1 MKKKIVAA
9 LLALTMVTQGAMPV
23 FAQEES
29 AGRVETTVDAETTK
43 ILCKEYLSEE
53 KQIQGIEQRF
63 SIPQEDVAFVKGLGS
78 GTITLSFKT
87 GSTNLQALA
96 AINGSTHTN
105 HYMSLYISGGNKIGF
120 EFRKNE
126 TVNDHKNFTVNDV
139 NLADN
144 QWHTITLVTEKDSY
158 YKVYLDQKLVQ
169 QWDVSETNFVD
180 KMEWEPTS
188 VTFGGANRISGNSY
202 PFTGSIKEV
211 KLYNGAVSED
221 QIMADHGAVSVGT
234 PIFTY
239 QRKMFDGTEG
249 KMIQLPEQKEKISG
263 LTKGTFSFA
272 YRLNE
277 AAVGKTIYGLLSLSN
292 SNADREYGALYI
304 KPKDNRIGYE
314 VQGKGDKYITVRNG
328 NSVNNAEWH
337 TVTYAFDGT
346 QAEFYLD
353 GVSIGK
359 FATTHLLKG
368 NWTPDMVTLGGISR
382 TNTTPGSKWP
392 FHGIIDSVNVF
403 DETLNA
409 EQVMELHKRTLPQE
423 EPEYGKD
430 VYKTGEYGI
439 YDMGDYDS
447 YNYRIPAMVTTSK
460 GTVIA
465 AADQRNTHWSD
476 WGNIDTV
483 VRRSTDNGLTWEDPI
498 DVIDLKSQSYFSG
511 TQSAYTIDPA
521 MIAEDEN
528 GKNPGRVWMLVDMFP
543 ESTNGSQGTWSIKET
558 GTGYVKVDGKDYLAL
573 YDKDN
578 NQYTLRENG
587 EVFDK
592 DNQKTDYVV
601 KQFEG
606 NDEQGYHEKG
616 DLYKSGEYVGNI
628 YLRSTS
634 KNNDSAPL
642 HPTQTCYLWL
652 SYSDDD
658 GVTWSDPVDITP
670 QVKADWMRFCGVG
683 PGFGVQ
689 LQYDEEHPGR
699 LVFPI
704 YYTIAGSGI
713 GFQSSACIYSDDGGK
728 TWQRGESPNDG
739 RINKN
744 GQVTSSQNPVGISEL
759 TESQIIELSSGN
771 LLQFMRNT
779 GGNGKVVVSRS
790 TDGGAT
796 WSDPIDTTAP
806 EVYCQ
811 LSVLY
816 YDKNGTDGK
825 DRVIMSNPG
834 GSGRN
839 NGTLR
844 IGEVTETED
853 SFSVD
858 WVEEKMFCPNN
869 YAYSCLTKMK
879 DGNMGLLYEH
889 QNTIKFTAFN
899 LDYIKDEVNLLSPT
913 ITSVTY
919 KVEKTDDHAYTLP
932 GDKYVITVKTDQ
944 NVTATGTP
952 KFRFML
958 NGKGRYANYVSGG
971 KDDKT
976 LVFEYVVQ
984 KGDEGTIQFKGPKI
998 ICDEAGAV
1006 KNANGLCVSSGD
1018 MDVNMG
1024 YIGVDPSDAARDI
1037 ATEQMSATAGA
1048 AQSGQGA
1055 ANVLDGRADTLWH
1068 TTWGG
1073 GHGRENHWIQF
1084 ELKDFYMVDGIRYQ
1098 PRTSGGVNGIITE
1111 YKVEVSND
1119 GVQFT
1124 QVATG
1129 TWAGNSAWKMASF
1142 EPVRAKYVRLTSLD
1156 ALSVEADND
1165 YASAAEIRLTG
1176 TKTEAPP
1183 VVEADKSSLEAAI
1196 AYAKDV
1202 KTKPEYQYVVPIVKQ
1217 KLDEALEA
1225 AETVFANAAATQ
1237 EEVDKAKDEL
1247 VKMFHYLSFTGDAK
1261 SLRDLVD
1268 IAKKLNTD
1276 IYTEQ
1281 SANVFKEALAEAETV
1296 LADENALQK
1305 ELDAAQKKLKEAMD
1319 GLQVI
1324 SVDKSKLQKLV
1335 DSSRKYVEKLDEYT
1349 TQSGEIFM
1357 GAFEAAENILGKQDA
1372 TKEEVDQAYANLR
1385 NAVFGLRLLPNKDKL
1400 EELIQSAE
1408 QIDVKLYSEE
1418 SAKEFMSALSK
1429 AKAVFTDSEA
1439 STQEVEDAERILAK
1453 AMDGLKE
1460 VGKAEEQKVP
1470 NKNTT
1475 AEKNDDKEKNTSP
1488 VKTGDRS
1495 TPILFALI
1503 AALSAGTVFSVRK
1516 KEEN

>member
-1 MKKKIVAA
+1 MKKKIMAV
-9 LLALTMVTQGAMPV
+9 LLALAMVTQGAMPV
-23 FAQEES
+23 FAQNEGAE
-29 AGRVETTVDAETTK
+29 GIETAADAETAK

-53 KQIQGIEQRF
+53 QQIQGIDQRF
-63 SIPQEDVAFVKGLGS
+63 EIPQEDVSFVNDLGS

-96 AINGSTHTN
+96 AINGDKHAN

-120 EFRKNE
+120 EFRKNA
-126 TVNDHKNFTVNDV
+126 TVNDHRNFTVDNV

-144 QWHTITLVTEKDSY
+144 QWHTITLAVEKDSY

-169 QWDVSETNFVD
+169 KWEVDETNFVD

-188 VTFGGANRISGNSY
+188 VTFGGAKRISGNSY
-202 PFTGSIKEV
+202 PFTGSIKQV
-211 KLYNGAVSED
+211 KLYNEAASED
-221 QIMADHGAVSVGT
+221 QILADHGAVSVGT

-239 QRKMFDGTEG
+239 QRKTFDGTEG
-249 KMIQLPEQKEKISG
+249 KMVQLPEQKETISG
-263 LTKGTFSFA
+263 LKKGTFSFA

-292 SNADREYGALYI
+292 SNADKEYGALYI

-314 VQGKGDKYITVRNG
+314 VQGKGDKYITLKDG
-328 NSVNNAEWH
+328 KSVNNVQWH

-346 QAEFYLD
+346 HAEFYLD
-353 GVSIGK
+353 GASIGK
-359 FATTHLLKG
+359 FETTHLLKG
-368 NWTPDMVTLGGISR
+368 DWTPDMVTLGGISR
-382 TNTTPGSKWP
+382 TNKTPGAKWP
-392 FHGIIDSVNVF
+392 FYGTIDSVNVF

-409 EQVMELHKRTLPQE
+409 EQVMELHRRTLPQD
-423 EPEYGKD
+423 EPEYGEN

-460 GTVIA
+460 GTLIA

-483 VRRSTDNGLTWEDPI
+483 VRRSTDNGLTWEEPI
-498 DVIDLKSQSYFSG
+498 DVIDLKSQSYFNG

-521 MIAEDEN
+521 LIAEGEN
-528 GKNPGRVWMLVDMFP
+528 GKNPGRVWMLVDMMP
-543 ESTNGSQGTWSIKET
+543 ESTNGSQGTYSIKET

-592 DNQKTDYVV
+592 ENRKTDYVV

-606 NDEQGYHEKG
+606 NDKQGYHEKG
-616 DLYKSGEYVGNI
+616 DLYQSGKYVGNI
-628 YLRSTS
+628 YLRSAS

-642 HPTQTCYLWL
+642 HPKQTCYLWL

-658 GVTWSDPVDITP
+658 GMTWSEPVDITP
-670 QVKADWMRFCGVG
+670 QVKEDWMRFCGVG

-689 LQYDEEHPGR
+689 LRYDEKHPGR
-699 LVFPI
+699 LIFPI

-713 GFQSSACIYSDDGGK
+713 GFQSSACVYSDDGGK
-728 TWQRGESPNDG
+728 TWHRGESPNDG
-739 RINKN
+739 RINKD
-744 GQVTSSQNPVGISEL
+744 GQETSSQNPVGISEL

-779 GGNGKVVVSRS
+779 RGNGKVVVSRS

-816 YDKNGTDGK
+816 YDKNGTGGK

-834 GSGRN
+834 GTGRN

-844 IGEVTETED
+844 IGEVTETKD

-899 LDYIKDEVNLLSPT
+899 LEYIKDEVNLLSPT
-913 ITSVTY
+913 ITAVTY

-944 NVTATGTP
+944 NVTVQGTP

-971 KDDKT
+971 NDDKE
-976 LVFEYVVQ
+976 LVFEYTVQ

-998 ICDEAGAV
+998 ICDETGTV
-1006 KNANGLCVSSGD
+1006 KNANDLCVSSGD
-1018 MDVNMG
+1018 MDVKMG

-1037 ATEQMSATAGA
+1037 ATDQMSAAAGS
-1048 AQSGQGA
+1048 AQSGQEA
-1055 ANVLDGRADTLWH
+1055 SNVLDGKADTLWH
-1068 TTWGG
+1068 TKWSA
-1073 GHGRENHWIQF
+1073 GHGREKHWIQF
-1084 ELKDFYMVDGIRYQ
+1084 ELKDFYLIDGIRYQ
-1098 PRTSGGVNGIITE
+1098 PRPSGGTNGIITE

-1119 GVQFT
+1119 GVHFEQA
-1124 QVATG
+1124 ATG
-1129 TWAGNSAWKMASF
+1129 TWDANAAWKLASF
-1142 EPVRAKYVRLTSLD
+1142 ESVCAKYVRLTSLD
-1156 ALSVEADND
+1156 AISVEADND

-1176 TKTEAPP
+1176 TKTEKPP
-1183 VVEADKSSLEAAI
+1183 VAEADKKSLGAAI
-1196 AYAKDV
+1196 AYTKDV

-1225 AETVFANAAATQ
+1225 AETVFANEAATQ
-1237 EEVDKAKDEL
+1237 GEVDKAEADLK
-1247 VKMFHYLSFTGDAK
+1247 KMLEYLSFTGDAK
-1261 SLRDLVD
+1261 LLRELVD
-1268 IAKKLNTD
+1268 IAKEINTD

-1281 SANVFKEALAEAETV
+1281 SANAFKEALEEAEAV
-1296 LADENALQK
+1296 LANENALQD
-1305 ELDAAQKKLKEAMD
+1305 ELDAAHKKLQEAMD
-1319 GLQVI
+1319 GLKVI
-1324 SVDKSKLQKLV
+1324 PVDKSQLRKLV
-1335 DSSRKYVEKLDEYT
+1335 DDSRKYVEKLNEYT
-1349 TQSGEIFM
+1349 AQSGQIFM
-1357 GAFEAAENILGKQDA
+1357 GAFEAAENILEKQDA
-1372 TKEEVDQAYANLR
+1372 TKEEVDQACANLR
-1385 NAVFGLRLLPNKDKL
+1385 NAVFGLRLIPSKEKL

-1408 QIDVKLYSEE
+1408 QIDVKLYTEE
-1418 SAKEFMSALSK
+1418 SAENFMSALAK
-1429 AKAVFTDSEA
+1429 AKEVFADEDATKA
-1439 STQEVEDAERILAK
+1439 EVEDAEQALAK
-1453 AMDGLKE
+1453 AIDELKLKE
-1460 VGKAEEQKVP
+1460 VGKE
-1470 NKNTT
+1470 
-1475 AEKNDDKEKNTSP
+1475 DKEKNAGA
-1488 VKTGDRS
+1488 VKTGDSS
-1495 TPILFALI
+1495 TPILFAVI
-1503 AALSAGTVFSVRK
+1503 AVLSAGTIFFVRK
-1516 KEEN
+1516 KEEKKFTC

>member
-9 LLALTMVTQGAMPV
+9 LLVLTMVMQGAMPV
-23 FAQEES
+23 LAQDES
-29 AGRVETTVDAETTK
+29 AGRVETTVDTETTK

-78 GTITLSFKT
+78 GTITLSFRT

-221 QIMADHGAVSVGT
+221 QIMADHGAM
-234 PIFTY
+234 PLCI
-239 QRKMFDGTEG
+239 
-249 KMIQLPEQKEKISG
+249 
-263 LTKGTFSFA
+263 
-272 YRLNE
+272 
-277 AAVGKTIYGLLSLSN
+277 
-292 SNADREYGALYI
+292 
-304 KPKDNRIGYE
+304 
-314 VQGKGDKYITVRNG
+314 ITVRNG

-368 NWTPDMVTLGGISR
+368 DWTPDMVTLGGISR

-392 FHGIIDSVNVF
+392 FYGIIDSVNVF

-409 EQVMELHKRTLPQE
+409 EQVMELHKRTLPQD

-558 GTGYVKVDGKDYLAL
+558 GTGYVKVDGKDYLSL

-825 DRVIMSNPG
+825 DRVIMSNP
-834 GSGRN
+834 
-839 NGTLR
+839 
-844 IGEVTETED
+844 
-853 SFSVD
+853 
-858 WVEEKMFCPNN
+858 
-869 YAYSCLTKMK
+869 
-879 DGNMGLLYEH
+879 
-889 QNTIKFTAFN
+889 
-899 LDYIKDEVNLLSPT
+899 T

-971 KDDKT
+971 NDDKT
-976 LVFEYVVQ
+976 LVFEYVLQ

-1119 GVQFT
+1119 GVHFD

-1129 TWAGNSAWKMASF
+1129 TWAGNTAWKMVSF

-1183 VVEADKSSLEAAI
+1183 VVEADKSSLEAVI

-1429 AKAVFTDSEA
+1429 AKAVFADSEA
-1439 STQEVEDAERILAK
+1439 STQEVEDAERTLAK